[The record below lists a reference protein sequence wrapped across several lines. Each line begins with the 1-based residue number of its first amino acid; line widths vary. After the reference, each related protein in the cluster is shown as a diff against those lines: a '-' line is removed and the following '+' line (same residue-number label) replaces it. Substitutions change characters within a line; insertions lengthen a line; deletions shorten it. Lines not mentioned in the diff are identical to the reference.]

1 MTVEN
6 LAKPFSLNFVEQI
19 LQNASFSK
27 FSDKKF
33 LTVTDIYTENG
44 KQQAT
49 ITKKSPAGWLGR
61 AFYTALGKRQ
71 NLQAKSAEQ

>member
-6 LAKPFSLNFVEQI
+6 LAKPFSWNLVEQI

-33 LTVTDIYTENG
+33 LTVTDIYPENG
-44 KQQAT
+44 KQAT

-61 AFYTALGKRQ
+61 TFCTAQGKRQ
-71 NLQAKSAEQ
+71 NSLAKSAG